1 MSYELRK
8 AGTSAVSI
16 RLSRGDRIVV
26 ATHNAGKVREIDG
39 LLAPFGVLSVS
50 AKDLGLPV
58 PDETGTTFAENARIK
73 GVAAAKGSGLVALS
87 DDSGLEV
94 DALGGAPGVHTAD
107 WAGPERDFAAA
118 MRRLEK
124 ELQAVGA
131 TTPEKRRANF
141 ISVLCLARPDGSSEV
156 FEGRV
161 DGHLVWPPRG
171 NRSFGYSP
179 MFVPDG
185 ETRTFGE
192 LGPDGKADISHRAR
206 AFEKLIDRCL
216 R

>member
-1 MSYELRK
+1 M
-8 AGTSAVSI
+8 SI
-16 RLSRGDRIVV
+16 RLHRGDRIVV

-39 LLAPFGVLSVS
+39 LLAPFGVRSVS

-58 PDETGTTFAENARIK
+58 PEETGTTFAANARIK
-73 GVAAAKGSGLVALS
+73 AIAAAKASGLVALS

-94 DALGGAPGVHTAD
+94 AALDGAPGVHAAD
-107 WAGPERDFAAA
+107 WAGPDRDFRTA
-118 MRRLEK
+118 MQRLQR
-124 ELQAVGA
+124 ELEARGAVA
-131 TTPEKRRANF
+131 PEQRRANF
-141 ISVLCLARPDGSSEV
+141 ISVLCLARPDGSSQT

-206 AFEKLIDRCL
+206 AFARLIDQCL